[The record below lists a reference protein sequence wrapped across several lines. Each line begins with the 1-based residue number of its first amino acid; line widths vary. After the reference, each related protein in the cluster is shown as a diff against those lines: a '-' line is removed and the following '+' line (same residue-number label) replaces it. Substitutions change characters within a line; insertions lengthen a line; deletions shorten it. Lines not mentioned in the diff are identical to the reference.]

1 MAIRAVDGY
10 GNNKGVPAPG
20 VPNLQY
26 PNGLTSSVS
35 DYVKFIFYKYEPPFG
50 ASNQFSTSINDPTKS
65 LGAYNASA
73 GNSLKPAN
81 PALPSIDLYMP
92 EDVSAQY
99 GGRWTTRNFSNMAQ
113 GLMSSAGA
121 LLSQGGEGTQPAI
134 NSFLSGLK
142 SQGEAFMKGSVA
154 AQGVAEA
161 MNRMNLAPGL
171 SFDDVLGS
179 TRGTIQ
185 NPNTENLYQG
195 PDIRNF
201 TLTFKMVPRS
211 EEENNAI
218 GQIIKTFKY
227 SALPKYDEGND
238 PIKAYV
244 GIPNIVDVS
253 FMTGNQKNKY
263 VSQFKPAALTNV
275 DVNYT
280 PDGVWAAHRYG
291 APVSYSLRL
300 QFTELKMLFAEE
312 LGGGQMNSD
321 WTY

>member
-1 MAIRAVDGY
+1 MAIRG
-10 GNNKGVPAPG
+10 GTGEGFNKGKPSG
-20 VPNLQY
+20 LSFIEY
-26 PNGLTSSVS
+26 PVGLSTDKS
-35 DYVKFIFYKYEPPFG
+35 DYVQFLFYKYVPPFG
-50 ASNQFSTSINDPTKS
+50 TGNQFAANVNSGGS
-65 LGAYNASA
+65 LSAYGASA
-73 GNSLKPAN
+73 GSSLTTV
-81 PALPSIDLYMP
+81 ALPRINLYMP
-92 EDVSAQY
+92 EDVSSQY
-99 GGRWTTRNFSNMAQ
+99 GGRWTTRNFSNIAQ
-113 GLMSSAGA
+113 GLMSTAGP
-121 LLSQGGEGTQPAI
+121 LLGGGAEGVKPAI
-134 NSFLSGLK
+134 DSFLSGLK

-154 AQGVAEA
+154 AGAVAEA
-161 MNRMNLAPGL
+161 MNKSNLAPGL

-195 PDIRNF
+195 PDVRNF
-201 TLTFKMVPRS
+201 TLSFKLVPSS
-211 EEENNAI
+211 EDENNRI

-227 SALPKYDEGND
+227 AALPKYDEGND
-238 PIKAYV
+238 PIKAFV

-263 VSQFKPAALTNV
+263 VSQFKPAAITNV

-280 PDGVWAAHRYG
+280 PDGVWSAHRNG

-312 LGGGQMNSD
+312 LGGGSMTDD